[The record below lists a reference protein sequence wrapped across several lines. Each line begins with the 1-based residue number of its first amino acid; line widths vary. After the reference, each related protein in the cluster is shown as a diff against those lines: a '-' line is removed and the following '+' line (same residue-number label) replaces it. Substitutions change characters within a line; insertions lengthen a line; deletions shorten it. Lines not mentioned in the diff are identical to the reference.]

1 MNKSFCS
8 PYQARAA
15 DEELVSVL
23 TAISIVSNRLAK
35 NIALLAGQSQSEE
48 GGKAYE
54 QDERHGYDHRRVT
67 KRCCRDY

>member
-23 TAISIVSNRLAK
+23 SKTSFA
-35 NIALLAGQSQSEE
+35 Q
-48 GGKAYE
+48 
-54 QDERHGYDHRRVT
+54 T
-67 KRCCRDY
+67 KTTTFL